1 MPWLTT
7 RGDGPLAFNHF
18 RPIFVYQYVKVP
30 LVTAE
35 QVHKVGLLYARS
47 AMGARR

>member
-1 MPWLTT
+1 MT
-7 RGDGPLAFNHF
+7 RTPEEVFQHHAEAL
-18 RPIFVYQYVKVP
+18 RPSFVYQYVKVP

-47 AMGARR
+47 AMDARR